1 MSRSFQFCLLFLCT
15 LVTEYAFLAESAWQ
29 ANAQESDHGY
39 QKSIS
44 EIGRKIKNI
53 SRNLNANKALVAT
66 ERDKLMAAEQKLI
79 SLDQLLQRIDYDLA
93 RNQHEYEALNLQ
105 IAKVIESQSS
115 NRDALRTLLSSQYLQ
130 AKPDFIKQ
138 LLNQENPYAVGR
150 LSNYYQYFSKALN
163 VRFKILAE
171 KAIELTEL
179 EHEQSKVIAKL
190 DSEREE
196 KMKLQAS
203 FLASKQQRADS
214 IAQLDRKIASN
225 SEMLA
230 KLKNDRERLQSL
242 LRQLKIQAAELKR
255 LDQLRAKRETEK
267 RKRELSTSNEVTPP
281 TTKSKQVVKRLPVKG
296 GFVKQK
302 GRLSYPVEGELTRS
316 FGSRLPESGMRSEG
330 IFFNTQG
337 SVSVKTIFRGRV
349 LFADFL
355 KGYGLLIIVD
365 HGDDH
370 ISLYGHNDRLLKN
383 VGDIVASGDVI
394 ANSGVTG
401 GLKSHGLYFEIRD
414 NAIPVDAS
422 TWCR

>member
-15 LVTEYAFLAESAWQ
+15 LVTEYAFLAETVWQ
-29 ANAQESDHGY
+29 ANAQETDQGY
-39 QKSIS
+39 QKSIG
-44 EIGRKIKNI
+44 EIGRKIKSI

-66 ERDKLMAAEQKLI
+66 ERDKLMAAEQELN
-79 SLDQLLQRIDYDLA
+79 SLDQLLQKIDYDLA
-93 RNQHEYEALNLQ
+93 KNQHEYEALNLQ
-105 IAKVIESQSS
+105 ITKVIESQSS
-115 NRDALRTLLSSQYLQ
+115 NRNALRALLSSQYFQ

-150 LSNYYQYFSKALN
+150 LSNYYQYFSNALN
-163 VRFKILAE
+163 ARFEILAV
-171 KAIELTEL
+171 KANELTDL
-179 EHEQSKVIAKL
+179 ERAQSKLIIKL
-190 DSEREE
+190 DSERKE
-196 KMKLQAS
+196 KTKLQAS
-203 FLASKQQRADS
+203 FLKSKQQRADS
-214 IAQLDRKIASN
+214 IARLDRKIASN
-225 SEMLA
+225 AEMLA
-230 KLKNDRERLQSL
+230 KLKNDRRRLQSL
-242 LRQLKIQAAELKR
+242 LSQLKVQAAELKR
-255 LDQLRAKRETEK
+255 LDQLRMKQETEK
-267 RKRELSTSNEVTPP
+267 RKRELSTSNDTKPSTSPP
-281 TTKSKQVVKRLPVKG
+281 RKVVKRLPVKG

-302 GRLSYPVEGELTRS
+302 GRLSYPVEGELIRS

-370 ISLYGHNDRLLKN
+370 ISLYGHNDRLLRN
-383 VGDIVASGDVI
+383 VGDVVASGDVI
-394 ANSGVTG
+394 ATSGVTG

-422 TWCR
+422 KWCR